1 MKFIKNIF
9 GKKEA
14 QKSKLR
20 NQITI
25 VEFWNWFKENQS
37 RFHRAVKE
45 QNNIQFEFINPVFN
59 KLNQIREGAFL
70 LAGMMDE
77 YKAELVL
84 TAEGNLLNFPYIIE
98 IVESSPQLE
107 NWQFT
112 AFKPSM
118 DFPNFGI
125 NMGHKS
131 FSTDNIS
138 FNPNIDSNY
147 PDQIDIKLV
156 FTEEYNEEENEL
168 IEKGTFIFV
177 ENYLG
182 ELKLATQVDRI
193 SVEHQIDSSKELIP
207 ITKLN
212 EYINWREKE
221 FEEKYTGTV
230 HSADESNYSSLEWNK
245 GDKAIVG
252 VVNSDL
258 IRWDQK
264 ASHPWIM
271 VITIEFDENENNGM
285 PNQEALQTYYQFEDN
300 LRELL
305 PDKEGYVHVAQTTGL
320 GKREIYYANK
330 DFKKP
335 IQILDQMKNEV
346 NFKYSIEVFKD
357 KYWQSMKHF
366 EH

>member
-9 GKKEA
+9 SKKEEKESTS
-14 QKSKLR
+14 KS
-20 NQITI
+20 QITI
-25 VEFWNWFKENQS
+25 VEFWNWFMENQS
-37 RFHRAVKE
+37 RFHKAVKE

-70 LAGMMDE
+70 LIGMMDE
-77 YKAELVL
+77 NKAEIVF
-84 TAEGNLLNFPYIIE
+84 TAEGNLLNFPYISE
-98 IVESSPQLE
+98 IVDSSPKLE
-107 NWQFT
+107 NPQFT

-118 DFPNFGI
+118 DFPDFGI
-125 NMGHKS
+125 NMGPKS
-131 FSTDNIS
+131 FSTDNIK
-138 FNPNIDSNY
+138 FYTNIDSNY
-147 PDQIDIKLV
+147 PDQIDIRLV
-156 FTEEYNEEENEL
+156 FTEEYGEEEKALTEHG
-168 IEKGTFIFV
+168 IFIFG
-177 ENYLG
+177 ENYIG

-193 SVEHQIDSSKELIP
+193 SVEHQIDTSEDLNP

-221 FEEKYTGTV
+221 FEEKYIGTV
-230 HSADESNYSSLEWNK
+230 HNSDESNYSSLEWEK
-245 GDKAIVG
+245 GDKGIVG

-258 IRWDQK
+258 IRWDKK

-285 PNQEALQTYYQFEDN
+285 PNQEALQTYYQFEDK

-305 PDKEGYVHVAQTTGL
+305 PDKEGYIHVAQTTGL

-330 DFKKP
+330 DFVKP
-335 IQILDQMKNEV
+335 IKILDQMKDKV